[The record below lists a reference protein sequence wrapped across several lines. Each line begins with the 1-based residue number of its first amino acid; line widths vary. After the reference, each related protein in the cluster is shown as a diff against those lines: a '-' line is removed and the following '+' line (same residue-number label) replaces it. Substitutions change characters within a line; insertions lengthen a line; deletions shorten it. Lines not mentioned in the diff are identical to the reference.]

1 MLQSSK
7 NTEKLIN
14 DPQNNNQNIKNNLS
28 SFLNPSIYFL
38 INLLFIYQLI
48 VYIQNHSHL
57 GGLVLWDTAFLLIV
71 NADPRY
77 PFLSWL
83 FGDCSKEEIL
93 TRIGRESVPLL
104 QIIGVVVF
112 QALLFVNFT
121 HAIEAIFCDDSTSL
135 YSQQFIT
142 MVVINII
149 FKLILFSS
157 KFSIKDLSKIN
168 KLTIHFA
175 SSIIMLILFYFNW
188 LFTYKDNELISKW
201 DRYFGALFCLLMS
214 VATLKIFRKNLPFL
228 LCDSPEGIDANE
240 LKDEIEKEFKQIECR
255 QLHIY
260 RKWPNKTSFEAFV
273 HIQIIDCSFM
283 RGNEAKIKT
292 EAKVEN
298 EVVMENEAKSEVEA
312 KREIEAKSETEAKME
327 TKAKVE
333 AGSELEAE
341 AKSETEAKMET
352 KAKVEAGSEREAEAK
367 SETEAKMETEA
378 EAKVETKS
386 HCEAKYKTKANFQT
400 EAEIAERNKENH
412 VLKIMS
418 SLTEFLYK
426 RGALKVNIQPLI
438 NSNIL

>member
-1 MLQSSK
+1 MLQSPK

-14 DPQNNNQNIKNNLS
+14 NPQNNNQNNKNNLS
-28 SFLNPSIYFL
+28 SFINPSIYFL

-142 MVVINII
+142 MVVINIL
-149 FKLILFSS
+149 FKLILLILFSS
-157 KFSIKDLSKIN
+157 KFSIKDLSKLN
-168 KLTIHFA
+168 KITIHFA

-188 LFTYKDNELISKW
+188 LFTNKNNELISKW
-201 DRYFGALFCLLMS
+201 DRYFGALFCFLMS
-214 VATLKIFRKNLPFL
+214 VATFKIFRKNLPFL

-240 LKDEIEKEFKQIECR
+240 LKDEIEKEFKQIQCR

-273 HIQIIDCSFM
+273 HIQIVDCSFM
-283 RGNEAKIKT
+283 KENEAKIKA

-312 KREIEAKSETEAKME
+312 KREIEAKMGTEAKTETETEAK
-327 TKAKVE
+327 VE
-333 AGSELEAE
+333 EGSELEAE

-352 KAKVEAGSEREAEAK
+352 
-367 SETEAKMETEA
+367 

-386 HCEAKYKTKANFQT
+386 HSEAKYKTEANFQT